1 MANQKYFLK
10 PNFFLLHPMMLNIS
24 IPQMF
29 RQQSKLVLRSYNI
42 CSGRLE
48 LESRFP
54 VDVAA
59 FLGLGQHNVAFRS
72 TGESEF
78 VSLLLDGNR
87 TVYPIVKDSTASADS
102 IRWRKLT

>member
-1 MANQKYFLK
+1 MY
-10 PNFFLLHPMMLNIS
+10 
-24 IPQMF
+24 

-102 IRWRKLT
+102 IRWRKINVKNSHF